1 MIRLFALFVLLAG
14 PALSDTAR
22 VYSGEHADFTR
33 LVVELSTDQDW
44 TLGRTPM
51 GYGFATASDSQ
62 PVFDISTVW
71 DRIPKSRLQAL
82 RTDPETGAL
91 QLTLA
96 CACHVFPFEY
106 QPGVIV
112 LDIKPG
118 PAPEGSTFELVF
130 QPPSAE
136 NPGPIAASGALP
148 AYDWLDPLAARSPG
162 SETAE
167 IPLPTGGVS
176 LDPLRAEL
184 LEEISRGAAQ
194 GVVDMALP
202 GKPPENEPVD
212 RGTLPWSQI
221 HIGPPEDAAIAAT
234 TEGKEGRT
242 PEGQA
247 CIADDQ
253 LALAEWGAGRPPLDL
268 LAEARSGL
276 YGEFDLLDLK
286 ATLHAVRLHL
296 YLGFGAEAAQ
306 YAKLLSGT
314 GPHEDLAIL
323 QSLSRLVEGE
333 TDPQSPFLNMLAC
346 DGAAALWAA
355 LAQAEIPPGAVTN
368 SDAMVRHFLALP
380 PHLRAALGA
389 GLAERLLAYGDG
401 ETARIVRNAIERTP
415 DIAPATVALLD
426 AEADLNGGEPEAALG
441 HATTAI
447 AEDGNGVEEW
457 IALVEAHFRQV
468 EPMTPEAAEVLRS
481 FEGEIATPDGR
492 VEFVRALALAELLSG
507 QTETGFRT
515 AERQSLPTSDLWQVA
530 ASLAED
536 DAFLRQAI
544 PAVSG
549 QDTPDVTPEVAIAVA
564 RRLVELGFPDAAL
577 VWLGPTGPEDGA
589 DKRRVAAMAELSR
602 GDARQT
608 LALLAGLSE
617 PEDEVIKA
625 RAMVQLGQIST
636 AREAYTAAG
645 LPDEALRLAAW
656 EGAWSDLQAADAPLW
671 GSAAAVIDQKQ
682 PLAVGPL
689 ARGAAIVEAS
699 ASSRAM
705 IEALLSGVTAPEP

>member
-1 MIRLFALFVLLAG
+1 MIRFLALFILLSG
-14 PALSDTAR
+14 PALADTAR
-22 VYSGEHADFTR
+22 VYSGEHANFTR
-33 LVVELSTDQDW
+33 LVVELSADQDW

-51 GYGFATASDSQ
+51 GYGFARVSGSQ

-118 PAPEGSTFELVF
+118 PAPEGSTFEQIF
-130 QPPSAE
+130 QPPTAE
-136 NPGPIAASGALP
+136 SPGPIAASDTLP
-148 AYDWLDPLAARSPG
+148 AYDWLDPLAESNPG
-162 SETAE
+162 SKTAE

-202 GKPPENEPVD
+202 GKPPEKEPVD

-234 TEGKEGRT
+234 AEGKDGRT

-247 CIADDQ
+247 CITDDQ
-253 LALAEWGAGRPPLDL
+253 LALAEWGAGLAPLDL

-276 YGEFDLLDLK
+276 YGEFDLLDRTE
-286 ATLHAVRLHL
+286 TLLAVRLHL

-306 YAKLLSGT
+306 YAKLLSGA
-314 GPHEDLAIL
+314 GQPEDLVIL
-323 QSLSRLVEGE
+323 LSLSRLVEGE

-355 LAQAEIPPGAVTN
+355 LAQAEIPPGAVIN
-368 SDAMVRHFLALP
+368 SDAIVRHFLALP
-380 PHLRAALGA
+380 PHLRAALGP
-389 GLAERLLAYGDG
+389 GLAERLLSQGDS
-401 ETARIVRNAIERTP
+401 ESARIVRNAIERTP
-415 DIAPATVALLD
+415 DIAPSTVALLD
-426 AEADLNGGEPEAALG
+426 AEADLYGGEPKAALD

-447 AEDGNGVEEW
+447 AEDGDGVEEW

-481 FEGEIATPDGR
+481 FEGEIAAPDGQA
-492 VEFVRALALAELLSG
+492 EFVRALALAELLSG
-507 QTETGFRT
+507 QTETGFHT
-515 AERQSLPTSDLWQVA
+515 AEMHSLQTSELWQVA
-530 ASLAED
+530 VALAED

-549 QDTPDVTPEVAIAVA
+549 QDTPEVTAEVAIAVA
-564 RRLVELGFPDAAL
+564 RRLVGLGFPDAAL

-589 DKRRVAAMAELSR
+589 EKRRVAAMAELSR

-608 LALLAGLSE
+608 LALISGLTM

-625 RAMVQLGQIST
+625 QAMVQLGQIST
-636 AREAYTAAG
+636 ARVAYTAAG

-656 EGAWSDLQAADAPLW
+656 EGAWSDLEAADDPLW
-671 GSAAAVIDQKQ
+671 GTAAAVIDQEQ
-682 PLAVGPL
+682 PMAAGPL
-689 ARGAAIVEAS
+689 ARGAATVEAS
-699 ASSRAM
+699 ASSRAT
-705 IEALLSGVTAPEP
+705 IEALLLGVAAPEP